1 MFVSTENYK
10 LSRKEIKERR
20 MMKKDGIS
28 SIQQT
33 LKLFPLFIISKR
45 IVMNGSILS
54 IITSDQ
60 SFYLLLLEIN

>member
-1 MFVSTENYK
+1 MFISIENYK

-20 MMKKDGIS
+20 MMKKEGIS

-54 IITSDQ
+54 IITSD
-60 SFYLLLLEIN
+60 

>member
-20 MMKKDGIS
+20 MMKTDGIS